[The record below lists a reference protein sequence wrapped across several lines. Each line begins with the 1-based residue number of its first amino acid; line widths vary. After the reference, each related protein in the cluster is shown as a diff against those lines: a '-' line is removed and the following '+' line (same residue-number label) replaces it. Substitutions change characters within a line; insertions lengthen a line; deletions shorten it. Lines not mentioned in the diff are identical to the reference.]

1 MGVLQ
6 DFERRLEGAVEGF
19 FARAFRSGL
28 QPVELAKAL
37 QRYAEDT
44 QHVTEDGVV
53 IPNVYRF
60 RLNQKDVERLRTF
73 GDELRDELAEVVRRT
88 ADERR
93 WILRGPAVVRTE
105 VADDVAFGMYELTA
119 RVEAVEGHQRQEA
132 APASEPASAA
142 APTPPAGPRPG
153 GPTLRVVS
161 GGERNTVRLTGN
173 RMTAGRLAAADVTL
187 DDGTVSREHAA
198 FVKRNNGWWIID
210 LGSTNGTQVNGVSAA
225 EHALRDG
232 DRITLGE
239 AVLEYVES

>member
-53 IPNVYRF
+53 VPNVYRF
-60 RLNQKDVERLRTF
+60 RLNHKDDERLKTF

-93 WILRGPAVVRTE
+93 WILRGPVVVRTE
-105 VADDVAFGMYELTA
+105 VADEVAFGMYELTA
-119 RVEAVEGHQRQEA
+119 RVEAVEGHERAAATPARGDDAPSA
-132 APASEPASAA
+132 APAPSARTSGPA
-142 APTPPAGPRPG
+142 
-153 GPTLRVVS
+153 LRVVS
-161 GGERNTVRLTGN
+161 GGERDTIRLTGN
-173 RMTAGRLAAADVTL
+173 RLAAGRLAAADVTL

-198 FVKRNNGWWIID
+198 FVKRNNGWWVID
-210 LGSTNGTQVNGVSAA
+210 LGSTNGTQVNGISAA

-239 AVLEYVES
+239 AVLEYVET